1 MPLMNTD
8 DFLLGRARPIL
19 PSNSC
24 INELIATGIAKEEI
38 QTFLETRI
46 TNEKCRPLQIYADAR
61 GYTYEWGHIIE
72 KVSFLVEDGE
82 ISHYASWDF
91 CLDGLLSKF
100 HRKGLRLHDLSVLCQ
115 DILCDEKRRPC
126 IYWQIPNFMHVFHGN
141 KVSTFKMVA
150 CGVGTKGLEEIDTA
164 REWIACCFLNLIL
177 EKVIKIATKSLSR
190 HT

>member
-1 MPLMNTD
+1 MDLMNVD
-8 DFLLGRARPIL
+8 DFLFGRAQPMQPSQPII
-19 PSNSC
+19 SD
-24 INELIATGIAKEEI
+24 LIVNGVPMKEIKEFLETGIA
-38 QTFLETRI
+38 
-46 TNEKCRPLQIYADAR
+46 NENCRPLQIYSDAR
-61 GYTYEWGHIIE
+61 GYKYEWGHIIE

-164 REWIACCFLNLIL
+164 REWIACCFLDLIL